1 PPLAGSGDASLQLEY
16 GPAMPGTEIT
26 PETAARGRAILH
38 EMSPPV
44 VVPVRI
50 PRRLATGR
58 GPVRLLLEVEL
69 TDDDE
74 D

>member
-1 PPLAGSGDASLQLEY
+1 
-16 GPAMPGTEIT
+16 
-26 PETAARGRAILH
+26 
-38 EMSPPV
+38 MSPPV

-50 PRRLATGR
+50 PRRLVDGR

-69 TDDDE
+69 MDDE